1 MTLNNSCTKS
11 QLDKFKELAKE
22 AECEPDE
29 KKFDEQLKKIAK
41 SKVLHASD
49 CAMCNGPAI
58 EAGPCDCGAE
68 PKAQR

>member
-1 MTLNNSCTKS
+1 MTKP

-41 SKVLHASD
+41 S
-49 CAMCNGPAI
+49 P
-58 EAGPCDCGAE
+58 P
-68 PKAQR
+68 PKEGNEKKDKPGK